1 MDQILKTDDTE
12 LAELTLDDAVGGDS
26 CAVSSDLK
34 TRVKISGRKA
44 GWFGTQTLIEKIV
57 SNFFRTLDQYIEPC
71 RIEKD
76 LIWASF
82 VQLVKKLVKYLK
94 L

>member
-1 MDQILKTDDTE
+1 MML
-12 LAELTLDDAVGGDS
+12 LGGDS
-26 CAVSSDLK
+26 CAVSSDLN
-34 TRVKISGRKA
+34 TRVKINGRKA
-44 GWFGTQTLIEKIV
+44 RWFGTRTLIEKIV

-82 VQLVKKLVKYLK
+82 DELVKKLAKNLK